1 MSTNIIKFDP
11 AYAAQLTVDLQT
23 VLLATELG
31 GRTSKVAVFSY
42 AGTGN
47 STYSFGV
54 LQFDVGN
61 NPLARAFLAS
71 IGFST
76 TQLDQLSSPGGLTAD
91 DLAPLNALL
100 QQNQAALDDF
110 TQQQLQSYITGLEST
125 LNVIQERAP
134 DVAQQLYASPTLQLR
149 LLDYMNQYGPI
160 DPKGP
165 MVNWLCGDA
174 VVLSGGTVQLATGQ
188 TLTGDDITDFILRT
202 RYAVGAPTA
211 ARSREDRL
219 NSALASIQTPSP
231 SPSPV
236 AA

>member
-11 AYAAQLTVDLQT
+11 AYAAQLTTDLQA

-31 GRTSKVAVFSY
+31 GQTNKVAVFSY

-61 NPLARAFLAS
+61 NPPARAFLAS
-71 IGFST
+71 IGFT
-76 TQLDQLSSPGGLTAD
+76 DAQVAQLSRQGGLSGAE
-91 DLAPLNALL
+91 LAPMNALL
-100 QQNQAALDDF
+100 QQNQAALDQF
-110 TQQQLQSYITGLEST
+110 TQQQLHSYVTNLEGT
-125 LNVIQERAP
+125 LNIIQQRASGM
-134 DVAQQLYASPTLQLR
+134 AQQIYASPPLQLR
-149 LLDYMNQYGPI
+149 LLDYMNQFGPI
-160 DPKGP
+160 DANGP
-165 MVNWLCGDA
+165 MVNWLCGQP
-174 VVLSGGTVQLATGQ
+174 VVLSGGTLQLAAGH
-188 TLTGDDITDFILRT
+188 TLTGQDVTEFILNT
-202 RYAVGAPTA
+202 RYAVGAPAA

-231 SPSPV
+231 V